1 MRFTDDELSRI
12 QAAPAAIFLLVAGA
26 DGGVSPAEH
35 SAWAAWRASVDAS
48 GGLSPDPAY
57 NQVWEWL
64 LAEAPVL
71 ELPAEG
77 RDALLARVRDASAL
91 LSQKGCPVTDAPAV
105 KTWPSAASS
114 GRTCSATMRPMF
126 RQAVAAGDGALH
138 TLTTRSCR

>member
-35 SAWAAWRASVDAS
+35 SAWAAWRASVDAN

-91 LSQKGCPVTDAPAV
+91 LSQKGCPVTDAPSV
-105 KTWPSAASS
+105 KRAFA
-114 GRTCSATMRPMF
+114 RLATE
-126 RQAVAAGDGALH
+126 VAGAHRRWLLGDGQEERDALDAV
-138 TLTTRSCR
+138 LRLLR